1 MAGQGGAYKPVTLVR
16 NVANAIA
23 GSQNVSMGVVQ
34 QGGQPIT
41 MVSATHGGHNQATT
55 ILTPQH
61 VQNSGA
67 ASSHATTI
75 LTPQQVQS
83 SPAAA
88 ATGGITLIP
97 QHPTLQLVTSAG
109 PQSSQP
115 QLLVSKFCFY
125 ILTSCYLSLWVQ
137 YFYPDSLHDIT
148 CISED
153 LLSEGHR
160 FESIYWLTISSRSL
174 QAFRPVFWIGMAHKK
189 NPRFS
194 GMGARW
200 NIYFQFL
207 ISNN

>member
-1 MAGQGGAYKPVTLVR
+1 MNFSEKLQAMMAGQGGAYKPVTLVR

-115 QLLVSKFCFY
+115 QLLV
-125 ILTSCYLSLWVQ
+125 CYWELWVQ
-137 YFYPDSLHDIT
+137 YLYWEARHSIASIFA
-148 CISED
+148 D
-153 LLSEGHR
+153 LS
-160 FESIYWLTISSRSL
+160 
-174 QAFRPVFWIGMAHKK
+174 
-189 NPRFS
+189 
-194 GMGARW
+194 
-200 NIYFQFL
+200 
-207 ISNN
+207 